1 MAWTSSSV
9 LLSSLYPFVA
19 LLFGVAVVVRLL
31 VESVFKSFMPFPLA
45 VVARLPIVNVAGFA
59 VVEAVVFLIGVRT
72 VVEFVIVPVVLLG
85 LGVYDDGDGFC
96 ALGSVI

>member
-1 MAWTSSSV
+1 M

-31 VESVFKSFMPFPLA
+31 VESVFKSLFPFPLG
-45 VVARLPIVNVAGFA
+45 GFA
-59 VVEAVVFLIGVRT
+59 VVEAVGFLTGERT

-85 LGVYDDGDGFC
+85 LEVYDDVDGFC